1 MTFRESSQ
9 TRGSAFLDACIRGA
23 VDLSLGDP
31 LTAPPEALD
40 PLERVEAAVADGYR
54 GIVLIDHL
62 EPVSP
67 VAAFLRDNEAFRP
80 AIPVTAGVVLN
91 HEVGG
96 LNIFAAEHCL
106 MLEGRLVAMP
116 TLSSQNY
123 ARKFRRALARGSNA
137 SQSATADCLTIVD
150 DRFQLRPDVQ
160 DVLAL
165 VADHDAVLDAGY
177 GHLSEV
183 WVLIEEAKR
192 HGIDRILV
200 RDPDRYAGA
209 AQDEIGALA
218 NSGAFIGFTLTG
230 SGNETDRFALYERVA
245 RERLVLHLLPQAT
258 AYGRLSQALSFIDHI
273 REGGA
278 SENDVR
284 SMVAGAGTEL
294 LEG

>member
-1 MTFRESSQ
+1 
-9 TRGSAFLDACIRGA
+9 
-23 VDLSLGDP
+23 
-31 LTAPPEALD
+31 
-40 PLERVEAAVADGYR
+40 
-54 GIVLIDHL
+54 
-62 EPVSP
+62 
-67 VAAFLRDNEAFRP
+67 
-80 AIPVTAGVVLN
+80 
-91 HEVGG
+91 
-96 LNIFAAEHCL
+96 
-106 MLEGRLVAMP
+106 
-116 TLSSQNY
+116 
-123 ARKFRRALARGSNA
+123 
-137 SQSATADCLTIVD
+137 TIVD

-209 AQDEIGALA
+209 APDEIGALA
-218 NSGAFIGFTLTG
+218 DAGAFIGFTLTD
-230 SGNETDRFALYERVA
+230 SVDEIDRFARYDRVA

-258 AYGRLSQALSFIDHI
+258 VRGRLAPAVSFIDRI
-273 REGGA
+273 LEGGA

>member
-1 MTFRESSQ
+1 MTSRPLPRA
-9 TRGSAFLDACIRGA
+9 RGAAILETCIRGA
-23 VDLSLGDP
+23 VDLALGDP
-31 LTAPPEALD
+31 LTSPPDVLD
-40 PLERVEAAVADGYR
+40 PLDRVEAAARDGFR
-54 GIVLIDHL
+54 SVVLIDHR

-67 VAAFLRDNEAFRP
+67 VAAFLRGNEAFRP
-80 AIPVTAGVVLN
+80 AIPVTAGIVLN

-96 LNIFAAEHCL
+96 LNVFAAEHCL

-123 ARKFRRALARGSNA
+123 ARKFRRALSRESN
-137 SQSATADCLTIVD
+137 TAGAAAAGRLTIVD
-150 DRFQLRPDVQ
+150 ERLVLRPDVQ
-160 DVLAL
+160 DILAL

-209 AQDEIGALA
+209 AADEIGALA
-218 NSGAFIGFTLTG
+218 DAGVFIGFTLTDAG
-230 SGNETDRFALYERVA
+230 DETERFVRFDRVA
-245 RERLVLHLLPQAT
+245 RERLVLHLLPRAPPAT
-258 AYGRLSQALSFIDHI
+258 RLAGAGAFVERILD
-273 REGGA
+273 GGA
-278 SENDVR
+278 SESEVR
-284 SMVAGAGTEL
+284 SMVADAGTQL